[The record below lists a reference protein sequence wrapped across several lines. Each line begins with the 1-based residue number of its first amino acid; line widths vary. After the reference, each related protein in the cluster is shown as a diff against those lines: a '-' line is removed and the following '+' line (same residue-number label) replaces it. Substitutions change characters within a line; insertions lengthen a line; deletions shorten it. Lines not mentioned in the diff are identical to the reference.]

1 MTRMR
6 DWHESSFRALLSTL
20 LLIGQK
26 WNLVDFPIGKKFFHL
41 VVNPGAVPVTRRN
54 TKMAAELVDE
64 EVEILF
70 GFDEEEDI
78 NVVAATSTFNSLNN
92 PEQTTQRYVKPIRN
106 GSHHFWISH
115 EPNKSQNLS
124 LDRNCGL
131 PKRFPCRML
140 PVAATSLHSFC
151 QCASGHLEGVA
162 KKTNCALVH
171 EWRLG
176 GSHFVLWTG
185 RDRCFCRGPGT
196 GINYQKRVNWTRNSV
211 RNVPTGKTS
220 LPVFRFSPFSG
231 DFPVGRT
238 DETFSIYRR
247 TERRATTSLIFVH
260 SDIGGDTQG
269 IENSWWPRT
278 RTSKELFES
287 NLRAGVA

>member
-115 EPNKSQNLS
+115 EPNKCQNLA
-124 LDRNCGL
+124 LDRNCWSS
-131 PKRFPCRML
+131 KA
-140 PVAATSLHSFC
+140 VSLRNASCSWYFSAQFS
-151 QCASGHLEGVA
+151 QCASGHSEGVA
-162 KKTNCALVH
+162 KKQTVHWYMSEGSGEAILFCELAVTDVFAVDLELV
-171 EWRLG
+171 
-176 GSHFVLWTG
+176 
-185 RDRCFCRGPGT
+185 
-196 GINYQKRVNWTRNSV
+196 
-211 RNVPTGKTS
+211 
-220 LPVFRFSPFSG
+220 
-231 DFPVGRT
+231 
-238 DETFSIYRR
+238 
-247 TERRATTSLIFVH
+247 
-260 SDIGGDTQG
+260 
-269 IENSWWPRT
+269 
-278 RTSKELFES
+278 
-287 NLRAGVA
+287 